1 MAQAICFN
9 ELQLGSIKD
18 LAAYSAI
25 QILLHYALLLIC
37 MAITIITRSQVFSMT
52 FAVLFCMNVMVI
64 LYSTVD
70 KIVARLGIE
79 DFNMLQYTVTGR
91 MALLEMAPSAEGCV
105 KALVVAVLFGLVVI
119 ALSSQIFRKRDI

>member
-1 MAQAICFN
+1 
-9 ELQLGSIKD
+9 
-18 LAAYSAI
+18 
-25 QILLHYALLLIC
+25 
-37 MAITIITRSQVFSMT
+37 MT

-79 DFNMLQYTVTGR
+79 AFNMLQYTVTGR

-105 KALVVAVLFGLVVI
+105 KALVVAVLFGLVMIV
-119 ALSSQIFRKRDI
+119 LSSQIFRKRDI